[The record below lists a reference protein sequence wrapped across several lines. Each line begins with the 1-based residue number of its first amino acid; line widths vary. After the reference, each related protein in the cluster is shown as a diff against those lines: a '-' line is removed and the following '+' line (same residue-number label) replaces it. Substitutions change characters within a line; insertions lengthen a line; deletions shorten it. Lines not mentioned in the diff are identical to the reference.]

1 MGIKSGGKAGLAEEE
16 EGGNDFDGEEE
27 VGREGE
33 DDDGG
38 GAGSVSGVYYVWY
51 GAGKGR
57 DGLYST
63 ILGKMEGGKEF
74 GREAEFEESS
84 NFKGVRLRVWWRS
97 FLFGLGSALEGETGV
112 VGWLCGRRAVYYN
125 TLPPILRGRGR

>member
-63 ILGKMEGGKEF
+63 ILGKMERGE
-74 GREAEFEESS
+74 
-84 NFKGVRLRVWWRS
+84 GV
-97 FLFGLGSALEGETGV
+97 
-112 VGWLCGRRAVYYN
+112 
-125 TLPPILRGRGR
+125 